1 MRVSAL
7 LLAIFS
13 LILSSQA
20 VMADS
25 GGVGLGATRLVYHAN
40 EKQTS
45 LDVRNTHTG
54 SPFLI
59 QTWLDNDAG
68 VKTQD
73 FVVVPPLSVL
83 RPKSENTLRIIFTG
97 KGLPNDRETLYWL
110 TVKAIPQSPEQG
122 TNTLQLAA
130 ASRIKVFYRPAGLN
144 EKTDEAYKKISPS
157 LSGNTLTLKNP
168 TPYYL
173 TLITLRV
180 DNKEIKPFMLPPEG
194 AVTVPGSFSGVKNI
208 SYQTIN
214 DYGAWTSLV
223 TKKIN

>member
-1 MRVSAL
+1 MRVTGL

-13 LILSSQA
+13 LFLSAQA
-20 VMADS
+20 AIAGS
-25 GGVGLGATRLVYHAN
+25 GGVGLGSTRLVYHAN

-45 LDVRNTHTG
+45 LDVRNTHTS

-59 QTWLDNDAG
+59 QTWLENDAG

-110 TVKAIPQSPEQG
+110 TVKAIPQTSEQG
-122 TNTLQLAA
+122 KNTLQLAA
-130 ASRIKVFYRPAGLN
+130 ASRIKVFYRPAGLP
-144 EKTDEAYKKISPS
+144 EKSNEAYKKILSS
-157 LSGNTLTLKNP
+157 LNGGKLTLKNP

-194 AVTVPGSFSGVKNI
+194 SVTVPGNFSNARNM

-214 DYGAWTSLV
+214 DYGAWTPLLN
-223 TKKIN
+223 KKIN

>member
-1 MRVSAL
+1 MRVSGL

-13 LILSSQA
+13 LMLSPQA
-20 VMADS
+20 SLADS
-25 GGVGLGATRLVYHAN
+25 GGVGLGTTRLVYHAN

-45 LDVRNTHTG
+45 LDVRNTHTS

-73 FVVVPPLSVL
+73 FIVVPPLSVL

-97 KGLPNDRETLYWL
+97 KGLPDDRETLYWL
-110 TVKAIPQSPEQG
+110 TVKAIPQSSDQG
-122 TNTLQLAA
+122 ENTLQLAA
-130 ASRIKVFYRPAGLN
+130 ASRIKVFYRPAGIV
-144 EKTDEAYKKISPS
+144 EKHDEAYKKISPS
-157 LSGNTLTLKNP
+157 LNGSELTLKNP

-173 TLITLRV
+173 TLIVLRV
-180 DNKEIKPFMLPPEG
+180 DNKEIKSFMLPPEG
-194 AVTVPGSFSGVKNI
+194 AVTVPGKFSGAKNI
-208 SYQTIN
+208 TYQTIN

-223 TKKIN
+223 SKKIN

>member
-1 MRVSAL
+1 MRVTGL

-13 LILSSQA
+13 LFLSAQA
-20 VMADS
+20 AIAGS
-25 GGVGLGATRLVYHAN
+25 GGVGLGSTRLVYHAN

-45 LDVRNTHTG
+45 LDVRNTHTT

-59 QTWLDNDAG
+59 QTWLENDAG

-110 TVKAIPQSPEQG
+110 TVKAIPQTSEQG
-122 TNTLQLAA
+122 KNTLQLAA
-130 ASRIKVFYRPAGLN
+130 ASRIKVFYRPAGLS
-144 EKTDEAYKKISPS
+144 EKSNEAYKKILPS
-157 LSGNTLTLKNP
+157 LNGGKLTLKNP

-194 AVTVPGSFSGVKNI
+194 SVTVPGNFSNARNM

-214 DYGAWTSLV
+214 DYGAWTSLLI
-223 TKKIN
+223 KKIN

>member
-1 MRVSAL
+1 MRVTGL

-13 LILSSQA
+13 LFLSAQA
-20 VMADS
+20 AIAGS
-25 GGVGLGATRLVYHAN
+25 GGVGLGSTRLVYHAN

-45 LDVRNTHTG
+45 LDVRNTHTS

-59 QTWLDNDAG
+59 QTWLENDAG

-83 RPKSENTLRIIFTG
+83 RPKSENTLRIIFSG

-110 TVKAIPQSPEQG
+110 TVKAIPQTSEQG
-122 TNTLQLAA
+122 KNTLQLAA
-130 ASRIKVFYRPAGLN
+130 ASRIKVFYRPAGLS
-144 EKTDEAYKKISPS
+144 EKSNEAYKKILPS
-157 LSGNTLTLKNP
+157 LNGSKLTLKNP

-194 AVTVPGSFSGVKNI
+194 SVTIPGNFSNARNM

-214 DYGAWTSLV
+214 DYGAWTPLLN
-223 TKKIN
+223 KKIN